1 MTDSG
6 PYVNVYSTVRQ
17 ETPTDR
23 ARVRHDGNGSPADTR
38 TMVTIRDVAREAHV
52 SVATVSRVFSGAGPV
67 REETRQ
73 RVRDIATALRYV
85 PHGGA
90 RSLITSKT
98 STIGVLLPDL
108 YGEFFSEII
117 RGIDV
122 AARRSGYHLILSSS
136 HNDRSEFEGAMRA
149 MRGRVDGV
157 IIMSPDIDAQALMSN
172 LPDSHPVVLLNCA
185 LRGAAFDS
193 VNIDNTRGAR
203 AIVSH
208 LVSHGHKRIAI
219 IAGAPRNVDGHE
231 RQLGYRAALRDASI
245 DRNTRWETPGN
256 FTEDSGFEAMRTLL
270 KLRARPTAV
279 FAANDSMAIGA
290 LSALREAGVKVPEE
304 MAVAGFDDIPIAR
317 HVNPPLT
324 SVHVPIAELGERAT
338 DKLLDALAHKNRHVR
353 RNDVLGTTLVIRS
366 SCGPPGHA

>member
-1 MTDSG
+1 
-6 PYVNVYSTVRQ
+6 
-17 ETPTDR
+17 
-23 ARVRHDGNGSPADTR
+23 
-38 TMVTIRDVAREAHV
+38 MVTIRDVAREANV
-52 SVATVSRVFSGAGPV
+52 SVATVSRVFNGGGPV

-73 RVRDIATALRYV
+73 RIHDIATALRYV

-108 YGEFFSEII
+108 YGEFFSEVI
-117 RGIDV
+117 RGIDL

-136 HNDRSEFEGAMRA
+136 HSDRGQFEGAMRA

-157 IIMSPDIDAQALMSN
+157 IIMSPDIDAQALMAN
-172 LPDSHPVVLLNCA
+172 LPDSQPVVLLNCA
-185 LRGAAFDS
+185 LRGAAFDC

-203 AIVSH
+203 AIVRH
-208 LVSHGHKRIAI
+208 LVSHGHKRIAL

-231 RQLGYRAALRDASI
+231 RHLGYRAALRDALI
-245 DRNTRWETPGN
+245 DRNSRWETPGN

-290 LSALREAGVKVPEE
+290 LSALRDAGVHVPDEV
-304 MAVAGFDDIPIAR
+304 AVAGFDDIPIAR

-338 DKLLDALAHKNRHVR
+338 EKLIGALGNKSRYVR

-366 SCGPPGHA
+366 SCGPAGHA